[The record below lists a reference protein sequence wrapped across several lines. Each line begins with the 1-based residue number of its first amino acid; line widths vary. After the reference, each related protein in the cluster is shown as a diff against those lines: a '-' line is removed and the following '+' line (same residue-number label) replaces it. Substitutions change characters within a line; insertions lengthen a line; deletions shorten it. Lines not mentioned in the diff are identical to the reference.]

1 MDAPDDGIEDPG
13 SGRGWDRRRT
23 VWAVVT
29 GLVVV
34 AIASLLVVGLLNRGV
49 DNRIDKAI
57 ERGERA
63 EAPDFTLP
71 LLFSAPGLPATG
83 ENLTLSELRG
93 RVVVLNIWASWCIP
107 CENEAPILQSVWSRY
122 KDREVVVLGANVRDL
137 EDEAREFHTT
147 YGMSFPSVRDGE
159 GDIMGRYGATGVPE
173 TFIIDRDGRVAAALR
188 GELVSGSDRGNLD
201 SFQRALDTVIAET
214 PGATP

>member
-1 MDAPDDGIEDPG
+1 VDAPDDGIQDPG
-13 SGRGWDRRRT
+13 TGRAWDRRRT

-34 AIASLLVVGLLNRGV
+34 GIASLLVVGLINRGV

-57 ERGERA
+57 ERGDRA

-71 LLFSAPGLPATG
+71 LLFSTPGLPAAG
-83 ENLTLSELRG
+83 EDLTLSTLRG
-93 RVVVLNIWASWCIP
+93 KVVVLNIWASWCIP

-122 KDREVVVLGANVRDL
+122 KNRDVVVLGANVRDL

-147 YGMSFPSVRDGE
+147 YGMTFPSVRDGE
-159 GDIMGRYGATGVPE
+159 GDIMGRYGSTGVPE
-173 TFIIDRDGRVAAALR
+173 TFIIDRQGRVAAALR
-188 GELVSGSDRGNLD
+188 GELISGSNRGNLD
-201 SFQRALDTVIAET
+201 SFQSALDTVIAET